1 MNVKGDKLTFDI
13 LKIEKEQ
20 KDLKEKKLDAVEWA
34 MKVQI
39 VAVDRAIAGLEKSIA
54 GLQEKLDKELA
65 QKKELETMTLEE
77 YAVKYAD
84 KITYQKSQIE

>member
-1 MNVKGDKLTFDI
+1 MNG
-13 LKIEKEQ
+13 
-20 KDLKEKKLDAVEWA
+20 KDLKAKKLDAVEWA

-54 GLQEKLDKELA
+54 GLQEKLDKELS
-65 QKKELETMTLEE
+65 QKKELEGMTLEE

-84 KITYQKSQIE
+84 KITYHKSQIE

>member
-1 MNVKGDKLTFDI
+1 MNG
-13 LKIEKEQ
+13 
-20 KDLKEKKLDAVEWA
+20 KDLKAKSLNAVEWA
-34 MKVQI
+34 WKVQM
-39 VAVDRAIAGLEKSIA
+39 VAVDRAIEGLERAITN
-54 GLQEKLDKELA
+54 LQVKLDKELT

>member
-1 MNVKGDKLTFDI
+1 MNG
-13 LKIEKEQ
+13 
-20 KDLKEKKLDAVEWA
+20 KDLKAKSLNAVEWA
-34 MKVQI
+34 WKVQM
-39 VAVDRAIAGLEKSIA
+39 VAVDRAIEGLERAITN
-54 GLQEKLDKELA
+54 LQVKLDKELS